1 MPLRLK
7 RNTKVIHMNDDW
19 KKQIE
24 LLSDIAYHVT
34 QQNGTERP
42 FTGIL
47 NKENRKGDYSCIVC
61 GTLLFTDQMKFDSGC
76 GWPAFHSEESNA
88 CISRIIDVTHGM
100 VRTEVRCGTCDAHL
114 GHVFNDGPR
123 KHGGERYCINSAA
136 MQFEVKE

>member
-1 MPLRLK
+1 MP
-7 RNTKVIHMNDDW
+7 MSDDW
-19 KKQIE
+19 KQNIE
-24 LLSDIAYHVT
+24 SLSDISFHVT

-47 NKENRKGDYSCIVC
+47 NKEARKGNYTCIVC
-61 GTLLFTDQMKFDSGC
+61 KTLLFTDQMKFDSGC
-76 GWPAFHSEESNA
+76 GWPAFHSEDSEA

-136 MQFEVKE
+136 MDFEVKE